1 MALSHLLYTVFLLC
15 VAISSVLYFTRNHW
29 VPLLPTQLQS
39 QIAQYVAI
47 PQHSFTDD
55 IEAGFTSSEFD
66 LSQNV
71 NDSDDRHGLDSA
83 ARKEVKRIMKS
94 KKCTFDQARLIFLQ
108 DKMRRAGIDP
118 MTGLPVDR
126 KFVSFG

>member
-15 VAISSVLYFTRNHW
+15 IAIGSLLYFTRNHW
-29 VPLLPTQLQS
+29 TPLLPLEIQRRIS
-39 QIAQYVAI
+39 HYIAI

-55 IEAGFTSSEFD
+55 MEAGFTSSEFD

-71 NDSDDRHGLDSA
+71 NDSDDRHGLDTE
-83 ARKEVKRIMKS
+83 ARKEVKRIMKT

-118 MTGLPVDR
+118 MTGLPTDR